1 MQAQSKQALPDGQ
14 FNKIAKGEGTRRV
27 SSCVAASESGRR
39 TIIKLLLGLVLAV
52 WLHSSTTASAATNSG
67 LWVGEVTLMN
77 VNEAVGGINAANQ
90 LVFTDPTNA
99 TPVASAAH
107 LRIIF
112 HVDAQ
117 GQVRLLKNVAVV
129 PKGTNQPPTLALITD
144 PSVYANFSSSS
155 VGRRI
160 TAAAFDFGDGNAVS
174 ILNKVAAAAAQAAA
188 NGGDPTQA
196 ANLVVQYAGTNA
208 VNPSAGY
215 SNFISSA
222 SFLSSAGIAAAA
234 ASAAVQ
240 AAPKAAQNVKQT
252 LANGAALK
260 ALTDGQIF
268 QAADNVVVNDAKFNG
283 SISPGGLLTGTL
295 FLGASH
301 PTNPFLHRRH
311 PDHTVGYQISRALTV
326 QFDPPNGTNALVT
339 AGFGVDKITG
349 MYHEE
354 ITGLHKPL
362 GQNQNIGLI
371 TEGPIVL
378 NHISPVDTLNQ

>member
-1 MQAQSKQALPDGQ
+1 M
-14 FNKIAKGEGTRRV
+14 
-27 SSCVAASESGRR
+27 
-39 TIIKLLLGLVLAV
+39 
-52 WLHSSTTASAATNSG
+52 
-67 LWVGEVTLMN
+67 GEVTLTK

-112 HVDAQ
+112 HVDSQ
-117 GQVRLLKNVAVV
+117 GQVRLLKSVAALQ
-129 PKGTNQPPTLALITD
+129 KSTNQPPGIALITD
-144 PSVYANFSSSS
+144 PSLYPNYSDSS
-155 VGRRI
+155 VGKRF

-174 ILNKVAAAAAQAAA
+174 ILNQVAAAAALAAA
-188 NGGDPTQA
+188 TGKDPTQA
-196 ANLVVQYAGTNA
+196 ANLVVQYAATNA
-208 VNPSAGY
+208 VYPTAGY

-222 SFLSSAGIAAAA
+222 AFLSSAGIAAAA

-240 AAPKAAQNVKQT
+240 AAPSALQSVKQT

-260 ALTDGQIF
+260 ALSDGQIF
-268 QAADNVVVNDAKFNG
+268 AAADAIVANEVKFNG
-283 SISPGGLLTGTL
+283 SITGGGTLTGTV

-301 PTNPFLHRRH
+301 PTNPFMHRRH
-311 PDHTVGYQISRALTV
+311 PDHTVGYQITRALTI

-339 AGFGVDKITG
+339 AGFGVDRITG
-349 MYHEE
+349 SYHEE

-371 TEGPIVL
+371 TEGLIVL
-378 NHISPVDTLNQ
+378 DHISPVDTLNQ